1 MFRIITDS
9 TADLSEEFL
18 SENQITC
25 MKLSYMVNGEC
36 YGPQK
41 DLDSKEFY
49 KLMRDGNM
57 PTTSQVNP
65 EDAKQ
70 ILEELLPEEKEILVL
85 AFSSGL
91 SGTYNSIRLAASEL
105 MEEYPDV
112 RIEVIDTL
120 AASLGEGLIVY
131 KAVMMRNEGKTFDE
145 TANWIRDHLQNFVH
159 VFTVDDLFHL
169 HRGGRVNKAAAIMG
183 TLAGIKPKLN
193 VDSEGH
199 LVLIGKERGRKKAL
213 LSLVEFM
220 LEKMGEYRNKNDI
233 IFISH
238 GDCEEDALFVKKCIE
253 EKTGITNFMIEPIGP
268 TIGAHAGPG
277 TVALF
282 FLGESR

>member
-9 TADLSEEFL
+9 TADLPKEFL
-18 SENQITC
+18 QENQITC

-65 EDAKQ
+65 EDAKH
-70 ILEELLPEEKEILVL
+70 ILEAYVPEEKEILVL

-131 KAVMMRNEGKTFDE
+131 KD
-145 TANWIRDHLQNFVH
+145 
-159 VFTVDDLFHL
+159 TV
-169 HRGGRVNKAAAIMG
+169 AAAA
-183 TLAGIKPKLN
+183 L
-193 VDSEGH
+193 VSDEDSI
-199 LVLIGKERGRKKAL
+199 LI
-213 LSLVEFM
+213 V
-220 LEKMGEYRNKNDI
+220 
-233 IFISH
+233 
-238 GDCEEDALFVKKCIE
+238 GD
-253 EKTGITNFMIEPIGP
+253 KTGVCISAQEI
-268 TIGAHAGPG
+268 
-277 TVALF
+277 ALMGRGS
-282 FLGESR
+282 LGNQLIKGSKIKSVTKV

>member
-18 SENQITC
+18 SKNQITC
-25 MKLSYMVNGEC
+25 MKLSYIVNGEN

-65 EDAKQ
+65 EDAKK
-70 ILEELLPEEKEILVL
+70 ILEAYVPDEKEILVL

-105 MEEYPDV
+105 MEEYQDV

-183 TLAGIKPKLN
+183 TLAGIKPKLH

-199 LVLIGKERGRKKAL
+199 LILIGKERGRKKAL
-213 LSLVEFM
+213 LSLVEYM
-220 LEKMGEYRNKNDI
+220 LDKMGEYRNKNDI

-253 EKTGITNFMIEPIGP
+253 EKTGITEFLIEPIGP